1 MKYRHFG
8 SLGTPV
14 SVIGFGTWAIGGNSY
29 GPVDDIESV
38 RALEYAYDKGINF
51 YDTANI
57 YGSGHSEILL
67 RKTFKDKRDKI
78 VLTTKAGYK
87 DYGRR
92 IQDFSES
99 FIRKS
104 IEGSL
109 RRLDSDY
116 VDILFLHSPP
126 REVISSSQA
135 YDILCKLKDEG
146 KIRYNGVSV
155 RTADDGLLA
164 LQKSDYDTL
173 ELTYNL
179 LDQSPKDNG
188 LIELALNRK
197 TFLVAKAPLCYGF
210 LTGKYTTNSQF
221 GQDDH
226 RHCWPRKQ
234 RDRWITDAESFE
246 FLCDNSM
253 KTISQAVLQFCM
265 VREDLILPIPGMK
278 TVKQVEENIAATFAP
293 PLTKH
298 ELHKIQEVYSSISS
312 RL

>member
-67 RKTFKDKRDKI
+67 RETFKDKRDKI

-126 REVISSSQA
+126 REVISSGQA

-164 LQKSDYDTL
+164 LQKNDYDVL

-188 LIELALNRK
+188 LIEFALNRK

-226 RHCWPRKQ
+226 RHCLPRQQ
-234 RDRWITDAESFE
+234 RNRWITDAESFE

-253 KTISQAVLQFCM
+253 KTISQAAL
-265 VREDLILPIPGMK
+265 RNSAL
-278 TVKQVEENIAATFAP
+278 AAPAR
-293 PLTKH
+293 PLA
-298 ELHKIQEVYSSISS
+298 